1 MSSSGSGRE
10 RDKQCQYQSG
20 AAKRKA
26 KEERIAREREVLSKV
41 PKISTLFSSQS
52 TACSPSQTS
61 STNSSASAELGLSQP
76 GQLDE
81 GAHASCGESI
91 TRGATSEIEE
101 ESASHTPNVVN
112 PISESDHP
120 SSSTLYSTDL
130 GLWPANVTDS
140 MREYWAAKGSEDC
153 INLDADFSASSTRID
168 GEKYNRQCQKS
179 IFTYTHRLT
188 KEQHP
193 RTWLC
198 YSTSKH
204 AVYCFACKLMTN
216 ISVFGK
222 QGFHDWKRAS
232 QAIPRHENSSTH
244 REAMIQLLQ
253 RRDENRRVDAELI
266 RQAAGERD
274 YWRSVLNRVVETI
287 RFLSERGLAFR
298 GSDEVVGSPKNGNYL
313 GILELLAKF
322 DPFLAQHINHNAN
335 KGRGH
340 TSYLSKTICEEFI
353 LLMGK
358 RLFDHIIA
366 EVKSAKYFSVSV
378 DSTPDISHIDQLT
391 CIVRYVLPSGPVERF
406 LTFLDMQ
413 GHSGQELADRLL
425 QFLTTHGIEIA
436 DCHGQSYDNASNM
449 SGKYSGMQAIMRQH
463 CELADYVPCA
473 AHSLN
478 LVGQSAASSCQL
490 AVGFFDFLQRLYSF
504 FAASTHRW
512 KVLNVKLSSKNL
524 PAVKRM
530 SDTRWSARAD
540 ATEAL
545 VKGYDE
551 INAALEEIADDVD
564 QKAEGRQEAR
574 GLAAYMNRLET
585 GILAALWN
593 SILHRVHGCSQA
605 LQSSNQDLNTAV
617 AIYESLIEYVEKL
630 RIRFEEFKTKRGEL
644 SECDHYTEEV
654 KRVRQ
659 RNRRNDDP
667 GSVPELP
674 QTPNDR
680 FRTGTFLVILDRIN
694 GELRKRLG
702 AYVGIAAKFGFLRK
716 LKDLPDDEMVKSG
729 ENLHKAY
736 PTDLEDSLPQELI
749 QFKSLLNTEFAKKS
763 LDAPDPTATS
773 PSPTRARPEE
783 VDIRYSQESLEVQTH
798 KFLVENNLEAVF
810 PNTLTVY
817 RIYLSL
823 MISNCSGERSFSK
836 LKLIKSQLRSSMAQN
851 RLNSLTLLSVENELL
866 RNIDLSLLINDF
878 ALKKSRKQ
886 NMYKAPSSTD

>member
-1 MSSSGSGRE
+1 
-10 RDKQCQYQSG
+10 
-20 AAKRKA
+20 
-26 KEERIAREREVLSKV
+26 
-41 PKISTLFSSQS
+41 
-52 TACSPSQTS
+52 
-61 STNSSASAELGLSQP
+61 
-76 GQLDE
+76 
-81 GAHASCGESI
+81 
-91 TRGATSEIEE
+91 
-101 ESASHTPNVVN
+101 
-112 PISESDHP
+112 
-120 SSSTLYSTDL
+120 
-130 GLWPANVTDS
+130 
-140 MREYWAAKGSEDC
+140 
-153 INLDADFSASSTRID
+153 
-168 GEKYNRQCQKS
+168 
-179 IFTYTHRLT
+179 
-188 KEQHP
+188 
-193 RTWLC
+193 
-198 YSTSKH
+198 
-204 AVYCFACKLMTN
+204 
-216 ISVFGK
+216 
-222 QGFHDWKRAS
+222 
-232 QAIPRHENSSTH
+232 
-244 REAMIQLLQ
+244 
-253 RRDENRRVDAELI
+253 
-266 RQAAGERD
+266 
-274 YWRSVLNRVVETI
+274 
-287 RFLSERGLAFR
+287 
-298 GSDEVVGSPKNGNYL
+298 
-313 GILELLAKF
+313 
-322 DPFLAQHINHNAN
+322 
-335 KGRGH
+335 
-340 TSYLSKTICEEFI
+340 
-353 LLMGK
+353 
-358 RLFDHIIA
+358 
-366 EVKSAKYFSVSV
+366 
-378 DSTPDISHIDQLT
+378 
-391 CIVRYVLPSGPVERF
+391 
-406 LTFLDMQ
+406 MQ

-436 DCHGQSYDNASNM
+436 DCRGQSYDNASNM

-530 SDTRWSARAD
+530 SDTRWSARTD

-545 VKGYDE
+545 VKGYDK

-564 QKAEGRQEAR
+564 QKAEGRQEAC

-593 SILHRVHGCSQA
+593 SILHSVHGCSQA

-630 RIRFEEFKTKRGEL
+630 RIRFEEFKTKGGEL

-659 RNRRNDDP
+659 CNRRNDDP

-773 PSPTRARPEE
+773 PSPTQARPEE

-836 LKLIKSQLRSSMAQN
+836 LKLIKSQLRPSMAQN